1 MGTTRFGNARGRG
14 AAGWLAC
21 ALAAALVAACAS
33 PEQKAQEVRQDVM
46 KAADQARAGPK
57 AAPARTFTS
66 FTPALRCMD
75 GLMLNYGVKGV
86 NALVED
92 LQDATKKVNAGTRDM
107 MISAV
112 SEMTRRSGAIRLVAY
127 GADSANV
134 ISFLKEAERKS
145 AYQNLPEYGV
155 RGSVSQLDD
164 NVARKTD
171 NLGVQIGPVSGGR
184 SNTGSAQ
191 VLALDLSVIRTED
204 ISVIP
209 GVNSRNSV
217 VVYKEGAGVDVGAS
231 GSWHS
236 NTLGINFERSMDKN
250 EGLTQALRNLIELAS
265 IELFG
270 RLVKIPYWTCLGADA
285 SNEAVATEITD
296 WYYNLY
302 SNPASLVT
310 YFQWQMKVRSLY
322 DGEINGE
329 PDEELREA
337 VTAYRKALGLPATAR
352 IDQEFFTAYLGANH
366 GQATA
371 AARQHLASLPPRP
384 KPAPVQ
390 AAPAPAPQPAVQASA
405 APAPREAPL
414 DLTLTSNSQNWL
426 FLGGEE
432 IRLSVG
438 VSRDAYLYCWTQDET
453 GAVSRFFPN
462 RFAPG
467 AQVGAGRAL
476 QIPGT
481 MPFKLVANRKGQKER
496 ILCVAA
502 ARDILGN
509 MPARVVG
516 NDFDRLPVASL
527 EEVMKAFEGVG
538 DTAVAMKAVD
548 VLVR

>member
-1 MGTTRFGNARGRG
+1 MGKTRFRIARCRL
-14 AAGWLAC
+14 AAGWLAS
-21 ALAAALVAACAS
+21 AVAATLLGACAS

-57 AAPARTFTS
+57 AAPAKTFTS

-75 GLMLNYGVKGV
+75 NLMLNYGVKGV

-164 NVARKTD
+164 NVAKKTD
-171 NLGVQIGPVSGGR
+171 SIGVQLGPVSGGR
-184 SNTGSAQ
+184 SNTGAAQ
-191 VLALDLSVIRTED
+191 VLALDLSMVRTED

-217 VVYKEGAGVDVGAS
+217 VVYKEGTGMDVGAS

-236 NTLGINFERSMDKN
+236 NTLGINFERSLDRN

-285 SNEAVATEITD
+285 GNEAVANEITD

-310 YFQWQMKVRSLY
+310 YFQWQLKVRNLY

-329 PDEELREA
+329 PDEELRDA
-337 VTAYRKALGLPATAR
+337 VTAYRKALGLPASAR
-352 IDQEFFTAYLGANH
+352 IDQEFFTAYLNANH

-371 AARQHLASLPPRP
+371 AARQHLAAVPPRP
-384 KPAPVQ
+384 RPV
-390 AAPAPAPQPAVQASA
+390 APAQPMQQPQAVQQASA
-405 APAPREAPL
+405 APAPREPPL

-438 VSRDAYLYCWTQDET
+438 VSRDAHLYCWSQDET
-453 GAVSRFFPN
+453 GAVSRFYPN
-462 RFAPG
+462 RFAG
-467 AQVGAGRAL
+467 GSLLGAGRTL
-476 QIPGT
+476 QIPGS

-502 ARDILGN
+502 ARDVLGN
-509 MPARVVG
+509 MPSRVVG

-527 EEVMKAFEGVG
+527 EEVMKAFESVG

>member
-1 MGTTRFGNARGRG
+1 MHKFPSGSASVRRG
-14 AAGWLAC
+14 AGWLAC
-21 ALAAALVAACAS
+21 AVAAALLGACAS
-33 PEQKAQEVRQDVM
+33 SEEKAREVHKDVM
-46 KAADQARAGPK
+46 SAADQAKAGPK
-57 AAPARTFTS
+57 AVPSRSFTS

-75 GLMLNYGVKGV
+75 NLMLNYGVKGV
-86 NALVED
+86 NVLVED

-107 MISAV
+107 LISSV
-112 SEMTRRSGAIRLVAY
+112 SEMTRRSGAIRLVTY

-134 ISFLKEAERKS
+134 ISFLKEAERKT
-145 AYQNLPEYGV
+145 AYKNLPEYGV

-164 NVARKTD
+164 NIARRSE
-171 NLGVQIGPVSGGR
+171 NLGVQLGPVSGGR

-191 VLALDLSVIRTED
+191 ILALDLSMIRTED
-204 ISVIP
+204 ISMIP
-209 GVNSRNSV
+209 GVTSRNSV
-217 VVYKEGAGVDVGAS
+217 VIYKEGQGVDVGAS
-231 GSWHS
+231 GTWHS
-236 NTLGINFERSMDKN
+236 QALGINFDRSLEKN
-250 EGLTQALRNLIELAS
+250 EGLTQALRSLIELAS

-270 RLVKIPYWTCLGADA
+270 RLAKIPYWTCLGADA
-285 SNEAVATEITD
+285 GNEAVATEITD

-310 YFQWQMKVRSLY
+310 YFQWQLKVRNLY

-329 PDEELREA
+329 PDEELRDA
-337 VTAYRKALGLPATAR
+337 VTAYRKALGLPASAR
-352 IDQEFFTAYLGANH
+352 IDQEFFTAYLNANH

-371 AARQHLASLPPRP
+371 AARQHLAAVPPRP
-384 KPAPVQ
+384 RPV
-390 AAPAPAPQPAVQASA
+390 APAQPMQQPQATQQASA
-405 APAPREAPL
+405 APAPREPPL

-438 VSRDAYLYCWTQDET
+438 VSRDAHLYCWSQDET

-462 RFAPG
+462 RFASG
-467 AQVGAGRAL
+467 SLVAAGRPL

-502 ARDILGN
+502 ARDVLGN
-509 MPARVVG
+509 MPSRVVG
-516 NDFDRLPVASL
+516 NDFDRLPVQSL